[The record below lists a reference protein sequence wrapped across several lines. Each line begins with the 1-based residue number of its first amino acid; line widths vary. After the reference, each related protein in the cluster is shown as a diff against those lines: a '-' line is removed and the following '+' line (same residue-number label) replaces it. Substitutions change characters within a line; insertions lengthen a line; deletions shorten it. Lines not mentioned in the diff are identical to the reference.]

1 LICDTPATG
10 CAQLNRDSV
19 DSGGVD
25 FAVKLQ
31 QQLAPL
37 IREPL

>member
-1 LICDTPATG
+1 MELD
-10 CAQLNRDSV
+10 RDSV
-19 DSGGVD
+19 DSGVVD

-37 IREPL
+37 IRELL